1 MANKVGSGRA
11 GGPDA
16 ARASREATRLAL
28 EALKGAAPSFG
39 LVFASPALSLSGCL
53 RAASEVARGA
63 KLVGCTTAG
72 EFTELGLI
80 HGGVAV
86 LLVSTDSPLVT
97 RAARDVAAAPQE
109 AARGLARLR
118 GVPGAREQARR
129 RALARD
135 GR

>member
-1 MANKVGSGRA
+1 MANKVGSGCA

-39 LVFASPALSLSGCL
+39 LVFASQALSLSGCL

-63 KLVGCTTAG
+63 KLVGCTTGG

-86 LLVSTDSPLVT
+86 LLVSTDCPLVT
-97 RAARDVAAAPQE
+97 RAARDVGAAPRE
-109 AARGLARLR
+109 AARGLCEVVVR
-118 GVPGAREQARR
+118 GAESSGQESFV
-129 RALARD
+129 
-135 GR
+135 